1 LRALENAT
9 SLLRMSIQLE
19 VTEIKVNEE
28 NLSFEGNYKIEFKVT
43 MSQLVE
49 RLTLRARLHK
59 NGVTG

>member
-1 LRALENAT
+1 
-9 SLLRMSIQLE
+9 ME
-19 VTEIKVNEE
+19 VTEIKMNEE

-49 RLTLRARLHK
+49 RLTLRARLRK